1 MAKQKEILLVGRYK
15 IIRELARGGFGI
27 TSLAEDTMSSNCP
40 CVVKQLYPQNSDI
53 IETAKLLFKREVAIL
68 KYLQQKQQI
77 PKYFNYFEDVQNG
90 QTHYYLVQEYIDGEP
105 LQNLIGQQWTQA
117 RVINFLREILSILK
131 YLHQINVIHRDIKPP
146 NVMRREEDKKF
157 VLIDFGA
164 VKQLDINYSSFHEQH
179 TQTMIG
185 TSGYAPPEQMAGRPG
200 FYSDIY
206 GLGITAIQLLT
217 KIPPKNLKRDTKD
230 NIIWA
235 DGLDIDESFSAILT
249 KMVYR
254 NPEQRYQSVEDVLDD
269 LSDFRAINEEDFI
282 RSLYEAYNNVNTI
295 NPFNIPEFAT
305 VSQSNLPNNILN
317 TRQPPTSH
325 QKTTLA
331 SLSESKLGK
340 ITIVVSALSAIV
352 LLIEF
357 IHPFIRPLYY
367 SYQGNRLLDIRQP
380 EKALEQFENLIAI
393 NSNSAVGWKG
403 RGDAYLSIG
412 RDLQALESYNRS
424 LFFEPSDPKT
434 LNNKGK
440 ALYKLRKYQEALEVH
455 ENVLSINPTNPEAL
469 SGKGLAYIGLKK
481 YKEANDSLEK
491 LKQINLREPIIWQ
504 QIGLVTELLKGPQAA
519 KEFYEEAVSSYDDL
533 LRRKPEDV
541 VAWTDRGS
549 VLLKLNRLPE
559 ALDSFEKALKIDN
572 NFYEALL
579 GKGNALGGL
588 GKPQEALFAFN
599 RATEIRPQDYQVWFT
614 RGSLLAQYMKDYN
627 EALKSFEK
635 AIERRHGSFDAW
647 VNKGA
652 VLLELNRYDEALVA
666 FDKAKELQ
674 PKDPYVWANRAYA
687 LEKLG
692 RTQEARIS
700 NDKAVELGLPRE
712 GLNMMK

>member
-1 MAKQKEILLVGRYK
+1 MAKQKEVLLVGRYK
-15 IIRELARGGFGI
+15 IIKELARGGFGI

-77 PKYFNYFEDVQNG
+77 PKYFNYFEDEQNG

-105 LQNLIGQQWTQA
+105 LQNLIVQQWTQP
-117 RVINFLREILSILK
+117 RVINFLKEILSILK

-146 NVMRREEDKKF
+146 NVMRREQDKKF

-164 VKQLDINYSSFHEQH
+164 VKQLDINYSSSQEQH

-185 TSGYAPPEQMAGRPG
+185 TTGYAPPEQMAGRPG

-217 KIPPKNLKRDTKD
+217 KIPPKNLKRDAKD

-235 DGLDIDESFSAILT
+235 DGLDIDESLSTILT

-254 NPEQRYQSVEDVLDD
+254 NHEQRYQSVEDVLND
-269 LSDFRAINEEDFI
+269 LSDFTAISEEDFI
-282 RSLYEAYNNVNTI
+282 RSLYAPYNANTI
-295 NPFNIPEFAT
+295 NPFNIPEFPT
-305 VSQSNLPNNILN
+305 VSQSNLPKNNLN
-317 TRQPPTSH
+317 TKQPSTFNH
-325 QKTTLA
+325 QRTQT
-331 SLSESKLGK
+331 SLSGSKLWK
-340 ITIVVSALSAIV
+340 ITIVLTALGAIA

-380 EKALEQFENLIAI
+380 EKALEQFQNLITI
-393 NSNSAVGWKG
+393 NPNSATAWKG

-412 RDLQALESYNRS
+412 RDLQALESYNKS
-424 LFFEPSDPKT
+424 LFFEPNDPKS

-440 ALYKLRKYQEALEVH
+440 ALYKLRRYKEALEVH
-455 ENVLSINPTNPEAL
+455 QKVLEINPNNPEAW
-469 SGKGLAYIGLKK
+469 SGKGLAYIGLKQ

-491 LKQINLREPIIWQ
+491 LKQINPDKPNVWQ
-504 QIGLVTELLKGPQAA
+504 QIGLVTELLQGQQAA
-519 KEFYEEAVSSYDDL
+519 KKYYEEAVSSYDDL
-533 LRRKPEDV
+533 LRRKPNDV
-541 VAWTDRGS
+541 LALTERGS

-559 ALDSFEKALKIDN
+559 ALDSYEKALKIDN
-572 NFYEALL
+572 NFYEALV

-588 GKPQEALFAFN
+588 GKPQEALIAFN
-599 RATEIRPQDYQVWFT
+599 RASEIRPLDYQVWFT

-635 AIERRHGSFDAW
+635 AIERRYDSPDAW

-666 FDKAKELQ
+666 FDKAKDLQ
-674 PKDPYVWANRAYA
+674 PKDPYIWANRGYA
-687 LEKLG
+687 LQKLG
-692 RTQEARIS
+692 RTQEARNS
-700 NDKAVELGLPRE
+700 YNQAVELGFPRE
-712 GLNMMK
+712 ELNMIK

>member
-1 MAKQKEILLVGRYK
+1 MAKQKEVLLVGRYK

-105 LQNLIGQQWTQA
+105 LQNLIVQQWTQP

-164 VKQLDINYSSFHEQH
+164 VKQLDINYSSSHEQH

-185 TSGYAPPEQMAGRPG
+185 TTGYAPPEQMAGKPG

-230 NIIWA
+230 NIIWT

-254 NPEQRYQSVEDVLDD
+254 NHEERYQSVEDVLDD
-269 LSDFRAINEEDFI
+269 LSDFTAISEEDFI
-282 RSLYEAYNNVNTI
+282 RSLYAPYNANTI

-305 VSQSNLPNNILN
+305 VSQSNLPNNNLN
-317 TRQPPTSH
+317 TKQPPTSH
-325 QKTTLA
+325 QKTTLT
-331 SLSESKLGK
+331 SLAGSKLGK
-340 ITIVVSALSAIV
+340 MTIVLTALGAIA

-367 SYQGNRLLDIRQP
+367 SDQGNHLLDIRQP
-380 EKALEQFENLIAI
+380 EKALEQFENLRAI
-393 NSNSAVGWKG
+393 NPNSAAAWKG

-412 RDLQALESYNRS
+412 RDLQALESYNKS
-424 LFFEPSDPKT
+424 LFFEPNDPKT

-440 ALYKLRKYQEALEVH
+440 ALYKLRRYQEALEVH
-455 ENVLSINPTNPEAL
+455 ENVLSINPNNPEAW
-469 SGKGLAYIGLKK
+469 SGKGLAYIGLNK

-491 LKQINLREPIIWQ
+491 LKQINPGEPIIWQ
-504 QIGLVTELLKGPQAA
+504 QIGLVTELLQGSQAA
-519 KEFYEEAVSSYDDL
+519 KKYYEEAVSSYDDF
-533 LRRKPEDV
+533 LRRKPNDV
-541 VAWTDRGS
+541 VALTEKGS
-549 VLLKLNRLPE
+549 VLLKLKRLPE

-572 NFYEALL
+572 NFYEALV
-579 GKGNALGGL
+579 GKGNALNSL

-635 AIERRHGSFDAW
+635 AIERRYDSSDAW

-666 FDKAKELQ
+666 FDKAKDLE
-674 PKDPYVWANRAYA
+674 PKNPYVWANRGYA

-692 RTQEARIS
+692 RTQEARNS
-700 NDKAVELGLPRE
+700 YNKAVELGLPRE
-712 GLNMMK
+712 ELNMIK

>member
-15 IIRELARGGFGI
+15 IIKELARGGFGI

-77 PKYFNYFEDVQNG
+77 PKYFNYFEDEQNG

-105 LQNLIGQQWTQA
+105 LQNLIFQQWTQP

-146 NVMRREEDKKF
+146 NVMRREQDKKF

-164 VKQLDINYSSFHEQH
+164 VKQLDINYSSPHEQH

-217 KIPPKNLKRDTKD
+217 KIPPKNLKRDEKD

-235 DGLDIDESFSAILT
+235 NGLDIDKSFSAILT
-249 KMVYR
+249 KMVYH
-254 NPEQRYQSVEDVLDD
+254 NTEHRYQSVEDVLND
-269 LSDFRAINEEDFI
+269 LSDLTAINEEDFI
-282 RSLYEAYNNVNTI
+282 RSLYQGSNVNTI
-295 NPFNIPEFAT
+295 NPFKIPEFPT
-305 VSQSNLPNNILN
+305 ISQSANNFN
-317 TRQPPTSH
+317 TKQPPTSTYNN
-325 QKTTLA
+325 KTTLT
-331 SLSESKLGK
+331 SLSESKLWK
-340 ITIVVSALSAIV
+340 ITIVLTALGAIA

-357 IHPFIRPLYY
+357 IHPFIRPIYY

-380 EKALEQFENLIAI
+380 EKALEQFQNLIAI
-393 NSNSAVGWKG
+393 NPNSATAWKG
-403 RGDAYLSIG
+403 RGDAYLSVG
-412 RDLQALESYNRS
+412 RDLQALESYNKS
-424 LFFEPSDPKT
+424 LFFEPKDPKT

-440 ALYKLRKYQEALEVH
+440 VLYKLRKYKEALEIH
-455 ENVLSINPTNPEAL
+455 EKVLEINPNNPEAW
-469 SGKGLAYIGLKK
+469 SGKGLAYIGLNK

-491 LKQINLREPIIWQ
+491 LKQINLGEPSVWQ
-504 QIGLVTELLKGPQAA
+504 QIGLVTELLQGPQAA
-519 KEFYEEAVSSYDDL
+519 KTSYEEAVLSYDDL
-533 LRRKPEDV
+533 LRTKPSDV
-541 VAWTDRGS
+541 VALTDRGS

-599 RATEIRPQDYQVWFT
+599 RASEIRPLDYQVWFT

-635 AIERRHGSFDAW
+635 AIERRYDSYDAW
-647 VNKGA
+647 VNKGT

-666 FDKAKELQ
+666 FDKAKDLQ
-674 PKDPYVWANRAYA
+674 PKDRYVWANRGYA
-687 LEKLG
+687 LQKLG
-692 RTQEARIS
+692 RTQEARNS
-700 NDKAVELGLPRE
+700 YNKAVELGLPRE
-712 GLNMMK
+712 ELNMSK

>member
-1 MAKQKEILLVGRYK
+1 MAKQKEVLLVGRYK
-15 IIRELARGGFGI
+15 IIKELARGGFGI

-77 PKYFNYFEDVQNG
+77 PKYFNYFEDEQNG

-105 LQNLIGQQWTQA
+105 LQNLIVQQWTQA
-117 RVINFLREILSILK
+117 RVINFLKEILSILK

-146 NVMRREEDKKF
+146 NVMRREQDKKF

-164 VKQLDINYSSFHEQH
+164 VKQLDINYSSSQEQH

-185 TSGYAPPEQMAGRPG
+185 TTGYAPPEQMAGRPG

-217 KIPPKNLKRDTKD
+217 KIPPKNLKRDAKD

-235 DGLDIDESFSAILT
+235 DGLDIDESLSAILT
-249 KMVYR
+249 KMVYP
-254 NPEQRYQSVEDVLDD
+254 NHEQRYQSVEDVLND
-269 LSDFRAINEEDFI
+269 LSDFTAINEEDFI
-282 RSLYEAYNNVNTI
+282 RSLYTPYNANTI
-295 NPFNIPEFAT
+295 NPFNIADFPT
-305 VSQSNLPNNILN
+305 VSQSSNNLN
-317 TRQPPTSH
+317 TKQPPTSN
-325 QKTTLA
+325 QKTTV
-331 SLSESKLGK
+331 SSFSGSKLWK
-340 ITIVVSALSAIV
+340 ITLLLTALGAIA

-380 EKALEQFENLIAI
+380 EKALEQFQNLIAI
-393 NSNSAVGWKG
+393 NPNSATAWKG

-412 RDLQALESYNRS
+412 RDLQALESYNKS
-424 LFFEPSDPKT
+424 LFFEPNDPKS

-440 ALYKLRKYQEALEVH
+440 ALYKLRRYKEALEVH
-455 ENVLSINPTNPEAL
+455 EKVLKINPDNPEAW
-469 SGKGLAYIGLKK
+469 SGKGLAYIGLKQ

-491 LKQINLREPIIWQ
+491 LKQINPDKPNVWQ
-504 QIGLVTELLKGPQAA
+504 QIGLVTELLQGSQAA
-519 KEFYEEAVSSYDDL
+519 KKFYEEAVLSYDDL
-533 LRRKPEDV
+533 LRRKPNDV
-541 VAWTDRGS
+541 VALTERGS

-559 ALDSFEKALKIDN
+559 ALDSYEKALKIDN
-572 NFYEALL
+572 NFYEALV

-599 RATEIRPQDYQVWFT
+599 RATEIRPLDYQVWFT

-635 AIERRHGSFDAW
+635 AIERRYDLSDAW

-666 FDKAKELQ
+666 FDKAKDLQ
-674 PKDPYVWANRAYA
+674 PKDPYVWANRGYA
-687 LEKLG
+687 LQKLG
-692 RTQEARIS
+692 RTQEARNS
-700 NDKAVELGLPRE
+700 YNQAVELGFPRE
-712 GLNMMK
+712 ELNMIK

>member
-15 IIRELARGGFGI
+15 IIKELARGGFGI
-27 TSLAEDTMSSNCP
+27 TSLAEDIMSSNCP

-77 PKYFNYFEDVQNG
+77 PKYFNYFEDEQNG

-105 LQNLIGQQWTQA
+105 LQNLIVQQWTQP
-117 RVINFLREILSILK
+117 RIINFLREILSILK

-146 NVMRREEDKKF
+146 NVMRREQDKKF

-164 VKQLDINYSSFHEQH
+164 VKQLDINYSSSHEQH

-185 TSGYAPPEQMAGRPG
+185 TTGYAPPEQMAGRPG

-217 KIPPKNLKRDTKD
+217 KIPPKNLKRDAKD
-230 NIIWA
+230 KIIWA
-235 DGLDIDESFSAILT
+235 DGLDIDESLSAILT

-254 NPEQRYQSVEDVLDD
+254 NPEQRYQSVEDVLND
-269 LSDFRAINEEDFI
+269 LSDLTAINEEDFI
-282 RSLYEAYNNVNTI
+282 RSLYPAYNGNTI
-295 NPFNIPEFAT
+295 NPFNIPEFPT
-305 VSQSNLPNNILN
+305 VSQSANNLN
-317 TRQPPTSH
+317 TKQPPTSNN
-325 QKTTLA
+325 QTILT
-331 SLSESKLGK
+331 SLSGSKLWK
-340 ITIVVSALSAIV
+340 ITILVTTLGAIA

-357 IHPFIRPLYY
+357 INPFIRPLYY

-380 EKALEQFENLIAI
+380 EKALEQFQNLIAI
-393 NSNSAVGWKG
+393 NPNSAIAWKG

-412 RDLQALESYNRS
+412 RDLQALESYNKS
-424 LFFEPSDPKT
+424 LFFEPNDPKT

-440 ALYKLRKYQEALEVH
+440 ALYKLRRYKEALEVH
-455 ENVLSINPTNPEAL
+455 EKVLEINPNNPEAW
-469 SGKGLAYIGLKK
+469 SGKGFAYIGLNK
-481 YKEANDSLEK
+481 YKEANDSLDK
-491 LKQINLREPIIWQ
+491 LKQINPDKPSVWQ
-504 QIGLVTELLKGPQAA
+504 QIGLVTELLQGSQAA
-519 KEFYEEAVSSYDDL
+519 KKYYEEAVSSYDDL
-533 LRRKPEDV
+533 LRRKPNDV
-541 VAWTDRGS
+541 VALTDRGS

-559 ALDSFEKALKIDN
+559 ALASYENALKIDN

-635 AIERRHGSFDAW
+635 AIERRYDSSDAW

-666 FDKAKELQ
+666 FDKAKDLK
-674 PKDPYVWANRAYA
+674 PKDPYVWANRGYA

-692 RTQEARIS
+692 RTQEARNS
-700 NDKAVELGLPRE
+700 NNKALELGLPRE
-712 GLNMMK
+712 ELNMMK